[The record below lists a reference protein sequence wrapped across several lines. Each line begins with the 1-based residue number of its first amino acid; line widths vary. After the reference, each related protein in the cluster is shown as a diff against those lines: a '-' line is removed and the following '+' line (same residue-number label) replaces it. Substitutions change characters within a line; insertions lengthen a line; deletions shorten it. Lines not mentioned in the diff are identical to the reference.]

1 MHFTIKYGKDNAN
14 QNRQY
19 NNELLIRFI
28 GSNEHRALDKY
39 AYTELRIEGLTDKT
53 VEEDEEIKKEKENSK
68 EIKF

>member
-28 GSNEHRALDKY
+28 ESKDTEHRAVDKN
-39 AYTELRIEGLTDKT
+39 AYTELINFWMIYWKM
-53 VEEDEEIKKEKENSK
+53 
-68 EIKF
+68 